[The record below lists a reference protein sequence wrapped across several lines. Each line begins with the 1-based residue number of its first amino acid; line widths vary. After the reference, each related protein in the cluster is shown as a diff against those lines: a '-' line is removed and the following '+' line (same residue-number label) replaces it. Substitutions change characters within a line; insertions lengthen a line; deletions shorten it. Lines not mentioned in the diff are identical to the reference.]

1 MFNYKMKIQ
10 YEGTRYR
17 GWQVQGNTDATIQGK
32 IEAVL
37 TKLAGEPVEVHGS
50 GRTDAGVHAYGQ
62 VANFKLSEER
72 NPEEMLEYLN
82 RYLPEDIVVLS
93 LERAAERFHSRLNA
107 TEKTYRYRIWQQ
119 GKPDV
124 FLRRYVETVDAKL
137 QVARMK
143 AAAFYLIGTHDF
155 TSFCG
160 NKHMKK
166 SAVRTIYGITFEEKG
181 SELIIDICGDGFLQN
196 MVRILVGTLV
206 EVGLGKRRPEEMQA
220 ILDGR
225 DRALAGGMMAAKG
238 LALLEVKYE

>member
-1 MFNYKMKIQ
+1 
-10 YEGTRYR
+10 
-17 GWQVQGNTDATIQGK
+17 
-32 IEAVL
+32 
-37 TKLAGEPVEVHGS
+37 
-50 GRTDAGVHAYGQ
+50 
-62 VANFKLSEER
+62 
-72 NPEEMLEYLN
+72 
-82 RYLPEDIVVLS
+82 
-93 LERAAERFHSRLNA
+93 
-107 TEKTYRYRIWQQ
+107 
-119 GKPDV
+119 
-124 FLRRYVETVDAKL
+124 
-137 QVARMK
+137 MK